1 TVALQEKL
9 PVFFIILNDSE
20 YGMVKQG
27 QNLGGG
33 EHIGY
38 ELPKIDFVQ
47 YAESMGIST
56 RLINSIEDL
65 KNLNVKELMTNG
77 PVIFDVRIDK
87 EEVPPINSRLK
98 ALGTL
103 K

>member
-1 TVALQEKL
+1 
-9 PVFFIILNDSE
+9 
-20 YGMVKQG
+20 
-27 QNLGGG
+27 
-33 EHIGY
+33 
-38 ELPKIDFVQ
+38 
-47 YAESMGIST
+47 MGITT
-56 RLINSIEDL
+56 RLINSLQDL